1 MGCNQSSDVDA
12 KKNGAPKTS
21 VTLSSEAI
29 EKQALPLPEV
39 PDGTQ
44 QQVSQGVQY
53 VARYSY
59 EARTAEDLSFRKGDA
74 MEIVGGTE
82 GDWWQARLLST
93 GKTGYIPRNY
103 VAPSASY
110 EAEE

>member
-21 VTLSSEAI
+21 VTLSTEAL
-29 EKQALPLPEV
+29 EKQGLPLPEV
-39 PDGTQ
+39 PDGTPQ
-44 QQVSQGVQY
+44 QTSQGPLY

-59 EARTAEDLSFRKGDA
+59 EARTSEDLSFRKGDS
-74 MEIVGGTE
+74 MEIIGGTE
-82 GDWWQARLLST
+82 GDWWQAKLLAT
-93 GKTGYIPRNY
+93 GKAGYIPRNY